1 MKFSEFNIA
10 TSAGQIDYIVGY
22 SGIQN
27 YRISPS
33 QFIGT
38 YSTLNYIADSGNGT
52 IDLGTQAFSILGTAN
67 EIETVGVAQTLTLRF
82 PAAGVILPDGSR
94 ATTQPLGD
102 NSTKV
107 ATTAYVNASI
117 TAEDLDFSGDT
128 GTGSV
133 DLDSQILNIIGTTNE
148 IETAASGQTLT
159 IGLPDDVSIT
169 GELTVLGTGQSS
181 FAGQVTI
188 PLNPVAT
195 TDAASKGYVD
205 SQITAQDLDFTGDSG
220 TGQVDLDSQ
229 ALSITGG
236 AVITTTALNQNLNIV
251 HDNVS
256 RTDTTSTDS
265 PAFGGT
271 FTSVDSVSSSSQGH
285 ITAINVKTVT
295 NNLLDN

>member
-117 TAEDLDFSGDT
+117 TASIVT
-128 GTGSV
+128 GK
-133 DLDSQILNIIGTTNE
+133 L
-148 IETAASGQTLT
+148 
-159 IGLPDDVSIT
+159 
-169 GELTVLGTGQSS
+169 
-181 FAGQVTI
+181 
-188 PLNPVAT
+188 
-195 TDAASKGYVD
+195 
-205 SQITAQDLDFTGDSG
+205 
-220 TGQVDLDSQ
+220 
-229 ALSITGG
+229 
-236 AVITTTALNQNLNIV
+236 
-251 HDNVS
+251 
-256 RTDTTSTDS
+256 R
-265 PAFGGT
+265 
-271 FTSVDSVSSSSQGH
+271 
-285 ITAINVKTVT
+285 VKV
-295 NNLLDN
+295 